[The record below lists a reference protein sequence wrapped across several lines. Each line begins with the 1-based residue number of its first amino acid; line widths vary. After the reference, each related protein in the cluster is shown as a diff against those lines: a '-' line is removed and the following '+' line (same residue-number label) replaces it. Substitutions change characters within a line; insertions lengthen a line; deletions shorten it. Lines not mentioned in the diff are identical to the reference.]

1 MVELLLLIA
10 SGNPFV
16 SNCFEEASG
25 LLVLNLVVA
34 LQNSTFISSLISLF
48 ACLVSSSGHKYSYA
62 ERVFFFNFTS
72 IGRSAVSLILI
83 IISFTKKNC
92 LYQRLLQNH
101 SACLLYCTNLLL
113 RLQTCRWLVQGQT
126 VSSRFSKS
134 IFFFSTENKT
144 DKNASLR
151 FYVSAF
157 SVCLHR
163 DKYTMN
169 DHEHQR
175 LLN

>member
-1 MVELLLLIA
+1 MPED
-10 SGNPFV
+10 F
-16 SNCFEEASG
+16 F
-25 LLVLNLVVA
+25 LN
-34 LQNSTFISSLISLF
+34 FM
-48 ACLVSSSGHKYSYA
+48 
-62 ERVFFFNFTS
+62 S
-72 IGRSAVSLILI
+72 IGRSAVSLIFI

-151 FYVSAF
+151 FYVSVF
-157 SVCLHR
+157 SVCLQR
-163 DKYTMN
+163 NKCTVN
-169 DHEHQR
+169 DHEHQG
-175 LLN
+175 LLNKSVYV